1 MGPTPFLTIESS
13 YMYIGSTGNLN
24 TGVNNDCH
32 GTRANRWK
40 TPLGGSD
47 LTPDDCLELMEQYSS
62 IRIACHADYYP
73 GEPHQSR
80 FLFHKGQLSLNEIL
94 KKSLENAVLAY
105 TWWMD
110 TACTISGGMA
120 RRATATGILLPS
132 SPLEVSPS
140 GHWGQLRGAEE
151 TGAAGDQK
159 NRRTPVG
166 SNRVLL
172 HPSAPGGWGR
182 CWKLRGG
189 RGEGK
194 GGVVSYSHP
203 CPPELRATLSH
214 LSPK

>member
-110 TACTISGGMA
+110 TRAFGQPASCLHNLRWNGTQGDCDWHPPAIESSGG
-120 RRATATGILLPS
+120 LSLW
-132 SPLEVSPS
+132 PL
-140 GHWGQLRGAEE
+140 
-151 TGAAGDQK
+151 
-159 NRRTPVG
+159 G
-166 SNRVLL
+166 S
-172 HPSAPGGWGR
+172 A
-182 CWKLRGG
+182 
-189 RGEGK
+189 K
-194 GGVVSYSHP
+194 GS
-203 CPPELRATLSH
+203 
-214 LSPK
+214 